1 MPRRPIDIGH
11 ADHFGHRQYADR
23 REFSGRKARQGRIVL
38 NTPLRRAVFAAGLA
52 VAVLAAF
59 ILAYLA

>member
-11 ADHFGHRQYADR
+11 ADHFGRRRYADR